1 MSKMRKEYDPNKV
14 KRRKRKP
21 IVYIIC
27 EGKETETL
35 YFKHFR
41 SRNCLVDII
50 PISSKHKAAE
60 HLVKHAKAL
69 ISQADYYPK
78 DGDQL
83 WCVFDC
89 DDNKDSELQAAIS
102 YAEKHGYKIAYSN
115 PAFEKKDLCLVAVP
129 SYGGRIPSVVTDMF
143 RKVKADGTKAILV
156 AVFGNR
162 MIDDTLLELQDVLE
176 ASGFVCIAGMEAVA
190 EHSLMHQFGTG
201 RPDQQDEKELLEFA
215 AKIMQNSEAQRT
227 PAFPGNRPY
236 REYGGVPLKP
246 VANGKCT
253 SCGLCA
259 KECPAGAIP
268 LDNPKMTDKD
278 KCISCMHCVAVCPK
292 KARNYSKLV
301 SFIAGLKMK
310 KVCSGR
316 KENKLYL

>member
-1 MSKMRKEYDPNKV
+1 M
-14 KRRKRKP
+14 
-21 IVYIIC
+21 
-27 EGKETETL
+27 
-35 YFKHFR
+35 
-41 SRNCLVDII
+41 
-50 PISSKHKAAE
+50 
-60 HLVKHAKAL
+60 
-69 ISQADYYPK
+69 
-78 DGDQL
+78 
-83 WCVFDC
+83 
-89 DDNKDSELQAAIS
+89 
-102 YAEKHGYKIAYSN
+102 
-115 PAFEKKDLCLVAVP
+115 VAVP

-162 MIDDTLLELQDVLE
+162 MIDDTL
-176 ASGFVCIAGMEAVA
+176 
-190 EHSLMHQFGTG
+190 FGTTG
-201 RPDQQDEKELLEFA
+201 CSGGIRLCMYRRNGGSRRAFPDAPILEPDARISRMKRNCWNFA

>member
-1 MSKMRKEYDPNKV
+1 MKFYNIFFSPTGGTKKVADIVAKGTKLDTEEIDLIKEPDKLMKV
-14 KRRKRKP
+14 R
-21 IVYIIC
+21 
-27 EGKETETL
+27 
-35 YFKHFR
+35 
-41 SRNCLVDII
+41 
-50 PISSKHKAAE
+50 
-60 HLVKHAKAL
+60 
-69 ISQADYYPK
+69 
-78 DGDQL
+78 
-83 WCVFDC
+83 
-89 DDNKDSELQAAIS
+89 
-102 YAEKHGYKIAYSN
+102 
-115 PAFEKKDLCLVAVP
+115 FEKEDLCLVAVP

-143 RKVKADGTKAILV
+143 RNARVNGTKAILV

-162 MIDDTLLELQDVLE
+162 AIDDTLLELQDVLE

-215 AKIMQNSEAQRT
+215 VKIMQSDKTQRT
-227 PAFPGNRPY
+227 PKFPGNRPY

-246 VANGKCT
+246 AANGKCT

-268 LDNPKMTDKD
+268 LNNPKLTDKD
-278 KCISCMHCVAVCPK
+278 KCISCMHCVAVCQK

-301 SFIAGLKMK
+301 SFIAGRKMK

-316 KENKLYL
+316 KENKL

>member
-1 MSKMRKEYDPNKV
+1 MIPCPCTKSKVFCTFCETLTKNTGCFCAECGSHIPYRLIGGGNGSDSGFQRGHHVLFISNKAAGEHRHFGGSAHPAQDLGHGAGQQVQTVRQIWRNLIQAFQCDGIQKEYPQNG
-14 KRRKRKP
+14 
-21 IVYIIC
+21 
-27 EGKETETL
+27 EKE
-35 YFKHFR
+35 
-41 SRNCLVDII
+41 
-50 PISSKHKAAE
+50 
-60 HLVKHAKAL
+60 
-69 ISQADYYPK
+69 
-78 DGDQL
+78 
-83 WCVFDC
+83 
-89 DDNKDSELQAAIS
+89 
-102 YAEKHGYKIAYSN
+102 
-115 PAFEKKDLCLVAVP
+115 DLCLVAVP
-129 SYGGRIPSVVTDMF
+129 SYGGRIPSAVTDMF
-143 RKVKADGTKAILV
+143 CNVKADGTKAILV

-162 MIDDTLLELQDVLE
+162 AIDDTLLELQDVLE

-215 AKIMQNSEAQRT
+215 AKIMQSDETQRT
-227 PAFPGNRPY
+227 PKFPGNRPY

-259 KECPAGAIP
+259 KECPEGAIP
-268 LDNPKMTDKD
+268 LNNPKLTDKN

-292 KARNYSKLV
+292 KARDYSKFV
-301 SFIAGLKMK
+301 SFIAGQKMK

>member
-1 MSKMRKEYDPNKV
+1 M
-14 KRRKRKP
+14 
-21 IVYIIC
+21 
-27 EGKETETL
+27 
-35 YFKHFR
+35 
-41 SRNCLVDII
+41 
-50 PISSKHKAAE
+50 
-60 HLVKHAKAL
+60 
-69 ISQADYYPK
+69 
-78 DGDQL
+78 
-83 WCVFDC
+83 
-89 DDNKDSELQAAIS
+89 
-102 YAEKHGYKIAYSN
+102 
-115 PAFEKKDLCLVAVP
+115 VAVP
-129 SYGGRIPSVVTDMF
+129 SYGGRIPSAVTDMF
-143 RKVKADGTKAILV
+143 CNVKADGTKAILV

-162 MIDDTLLELQDVLE
+162 AIDDTLLELQDVLE